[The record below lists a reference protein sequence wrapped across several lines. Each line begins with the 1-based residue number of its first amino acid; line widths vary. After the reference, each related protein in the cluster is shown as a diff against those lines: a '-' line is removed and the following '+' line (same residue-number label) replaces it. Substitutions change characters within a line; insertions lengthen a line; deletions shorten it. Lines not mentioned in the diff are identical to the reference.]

1 MEFLNILFIII
12 LVIIAL
18 RLFMRYVFPYLLIR
32 YFRKKQKEFI
42 GKMQD
47 EKKSPRK
54 PGEVNV
60 DFAPDKSNKSKLDDV
75 GEYADYEDID
85 EDK

>member
-18 RLFMRYVFPYLLIR
+18 RLFMRYVFPFLLMR
-32 YFRKKQKEFI
+32 YFKKKQKEFM
-42 GKMQD
+42 GKMQNGQ
-47 EKKSPRK
+47 KQQRK
-54 PGEVNV
+54 TGEVNV
-60 DFAPDKSNKSKLDDV
+60 NYDPDNPAKTKSDDI
-75 GEYADYEDID
+75 GEYTDFEDVD